1 MKGIIVKGLV
11 VTGVVIGLANYFIYL
26 QTGRM
31 PVKEWV
37 QKINLSPDTLTSSAK
52 NLGKDV
58 IDQVKPSEPT
68 KVYKWTD
75 EYGVVH
81 YGERPINDAAEE
93 MEIDADHNILPAS
106 KPVES
111 TEASPD
117 ADALNQQA
125 PIEKARAAAEALK
138 ARAEAQENF

>member
-1 MKGIIVKGLV
+1 MKGIIIKALV
-11 VTGVVIGLANYFIYL
+11 VIGVVIGLANYFIYL

-37 QKINLSPDTLTSSAK
+37 QKINMNPDNLASSAK

-81 YGERPINDAAEE
+81 YGERPVNDAAEE
-93 MEIDADHNILPAS
+93 ITIKADHNILPTSTPADTVDAAS
-106 KPVES
+106 GI
-111 TEASPD
+111 D
-117 ADALNQQA
+117 ANDQQA